1 MKELKQSQGTRG
13 GYWLLAL
20 VLVLLF
26 VSVAGF
32 TGGAR
37 EEKAEEG
44 YGGKMVIGFN
54 QPMETLSLDNS
65 NMWSNWGCLYFLL
78 VYDTFEHFN
87 LPPDYFSLSPRIIKS
102 YETSDEQTTW
112 TIHIVE
118 NAKWHDGKPL
128 TAEDIKFTLEKL
140 YMLPQWQDVD
150 MKVESAEII
159 DDYTLKVVNS
169 GPLTT
174 TNAPGWW
181 SWDPVVPKH
190 ILEDYADNVPEYP
203 NEEAVGSGPFK
214 LKEYK
219 EGEYMWLVVNED
231 YWDGRPYLDEVVLR
245 YYGNVETMLMALKKG
260 DIDVFGNEAIPV
272 QALEDVQA
280 DPNIKVE
287 IVKGLKLGMLSFN
300 LHKETALQDITV
312 RKAIMTAI
320 DRDRIVDMVYL
331 GYAEKY
337 DSWVYTED
345 PQHHPNLP
353 QYDYDPAKANRML
366 EEAGYR
372 DTDGD
377 GIRNDPKT
385 GANLRFGL
393 LAPAE
398 YSDFVKVATL
408 VSEFLPEIG
417 IAIDREVV
425 DLDTYFEYYYYPQED
440 AYDIAV
446 GSEEPAP
453 APYADWI
460 WLMAVSSGVETGWN
474 AAYYLNPHFDEL
486 VEQLTTVGSMEE
498 RRAILHELQEIMSED
513 LPYGFLVRPKFISAY
528 RVDKFEGWVN
538 QIGGPVSWMNPH
550 SILNARL
557 K

>member
-20 VLVLLF
+20 VLVLLL

-102 YETSDEQTTW
+102 YETSDDQTTW

-337 DSWVYTED
+337 DSWVYAED

-353 QYDYDPAKANRML
+353 QYDYDPAKAKRML

-385 GANLRFGL
+385 GANLRFEL

-398 YSDFVKVATL
+398 EDDKIKVATL
-408 VSEFLPEIG
+408 VSEFLPEVG
-417 IAIDREVV
+417 IAIDIKTV
-425 DLDTYFEYYYYPQED
+425 DLDTFFEFVYYPEED
-440 AYDIAV
+440 AYEIAV
-446 GSEEPAP
+446 SDEEPSP

-460 WLMAVSSGVETGWN
+460 WLEAVTYVEGWN
-474 AAYYLNPHFDEL
+474 FSGYNNPHFDEL
-486 VEQLTTVGSMEE
+486 TRQLTSAGSMEE
-498 RRAILHELQEIMSED
+498 RRAILFELQEMIAED
-513 LPYGFLVRPKFISAY
+513 LPFGALVRPKFVSAY
-528 RVDKFEGWVN
+528 RVDKFEGWAN